1 MRFLSSI
8 TSILRKTIL
17 IGWAFAVLWIYLG
30 NLVNFHQ
37 HHIWG
42 KQLIPVAC
50 SSTRLKE
57 KDAESFVKNDRNAK
71 TYITGL
77 QFDFSAPCQQMADIL
92 HPEVISHSYILSDAP
107 LQHQCI
113 LAFSFRGPPSA

>member
-1 MRFLSSI
+1 MRFLRSS
-8 TSILRKTIL
+8 TSVLRKTIL
-17 IGWAFAVLWIYLG
+17 IGWALAVLWIYLG

-50 SSTRLKE
+50 SSTRIKE
-57 KDAESFVKNDRNAK
+57 KDAESFVKNDRNTK
-71 TYITGL
+71 FFITGL
-77 QFDFSAPCQQMADIL
+77 QFDFSTPGQQMPDIL
-92 HPEVISHSYILSDAP
+92 HPEVISLSYIIPDAP
-107 LQHQCI
+107 LKPQSI